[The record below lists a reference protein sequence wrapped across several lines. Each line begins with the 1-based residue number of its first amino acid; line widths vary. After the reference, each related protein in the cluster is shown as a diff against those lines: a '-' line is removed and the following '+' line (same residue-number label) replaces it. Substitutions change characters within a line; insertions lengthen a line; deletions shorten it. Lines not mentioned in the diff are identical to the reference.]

1 MYVSTLRKYIEAMG
15 GELKII
21 AHFPE
26 GDVRINQFQDL
37 EVGEVLETVA
47 R

>member
-1 MYVSTLRKYIEAMG
+1 MYLSTLRSYVEAMG
-15 GELKII
+15 GELHIV

-26 GDVRINQFQDL
+26 GDVRITRL
-37 EVGEVLETVA
+37 GEIAAAAEPHEV